1 MPNFDNPALRQESR
15 YEPAAVLP
23 VQNELSLIDW
33 LKSTNRLIPR
43 ESLDLENTPQ
53 LDEELADFIEGD
65 DKEFDDFNADSGFLD
80 DED

>member
-1 MPNFDNPALRQESR
+1 MHNPALRQESR

-43 ESLDLENTPQ
+43 EDSELERIPE
-53 LDEELADFIEGD
+53 LDEELSDFIESD
-65 DKEFDDFNADSGFLD
+65 DKDFDDFDTDHSFADD
-80 DED
+80 D